1 MIAPSS
7 GDGVVASHPT
17 SREAAILMPRRR
29 DTYYLLSLGCA
40 KNTVDSES
48 MIALLDGAGLRST
61 ASPEH
66 ANVLIVNTCGF
77 IVPAREESIG
87 ALRELAA
94 GKRPGQL
101 LIAAGCLAQRGG
113 HELARQVP
121 GLDGVIGTRRWMDI
135 VDVVRRL
142 RAEVHPQPLY
152 HLPDEARTVGL
163 DERGVSR
170 VAMQGASAYLKI
182 ADGCRRP
189 CAFCTIP
196 AIKGTAVS
204 RPAERI
210 VSEARALRDRG
221 VQELIL
227 IAQDTTDYGHDL
239 GLSDGLAGLLQEI
252 VATVPDL
259 PWLRVMYAYPGCVSD
274 RLIAT
279 MAAHPQILPYLDI
292 PLQHADPRTLR
303 RMRRPANVDWVRSTV
318 ARMRA
323 ALPDLAIRT
332 TFIVGYPGETD
343 DEFET
348 LLRFV
353 EEMRFD
359 RVGCFPYSFEPGT
372 PSASLPDQ
380 VDEDVKSARR
390 DLLMSVQQPISLARN
405 QAFVGQTLD
414 VLVEGKAEA
423 TTEDGTPTGQMITLA
438 RSYRDAP
445 EIDGYVL
452 VEGELAQGE
461 IVPVRVTG
469 ALVYDL
475 IASPDLAPHQ
485 VIAPGTV
492 LKPGNERPG

>member
-1 MIAPSS
+1 M
-7 GDGVVASHPT
+7 
-17 SREAAILMPRRR
+17 SRPR

-48 MIALLDGAGLRST
+48 MAALLDGAGLRST
-61 ASPEH
+61 ATPDRAS
-66 ANVLIVNTCGF
+66 VLIVNTCGF
-77 IVPAREESIG
+77 IAPARQESLE
-87 ALRELAA
+87 ALRGLAA
-94 GKRPGQL
+94 RKRPGQL
-101 LIAAGCLAQRGG
+101 LIAAGCLSQRNG

-135 VDVVRRL
+135 VDLVRRL
-142 RAEVHPQPLY
+142 RADVHPQPLY
-152 HLPDEARTVGL
+152 HLPDEAHTVGA
-163 DERGVSR
+163 DERGISR
-170 VAMQGASAYLKI
+170 VARQGASAYLKI

-210 VSEARALRDRG
+210 VAEARALRERG

-239 GLSDGLAGLLQEI
+239 GLSDGLAHLLEQI
-252 VATVPDL
+252 IAAVPDL

-279 MAAHPQILPYLDI
+279 MTAHPQIVPYLDI

-303 RMRRPANVDWVRSTV
+303 RMRRPANVDWVRGTV

-343 DEFET
+343 DEFEM

-359 RVGCFPYSFEPGT
+359 RVGCFVYSFEPGT
-372 PSASLPDQ
+372 PSASLPGQ
-380 VDEDVKSARR
+380 VDEDVKNARR
-390 DLLMSVQQPISLARN
+390 DLLMRVQQPISLARN
-405 QAFVGQTLD
+405 QAFVGRTLD

-423 TTEDGTPTGQMITLA
+423 TAEDGRPSGQMITLA

-452 VEGELAQGE
+452 VQGELAQGE
-461 IVPVRVTG
+461 MAPVRVTG

-475 IASPDLAPHQ
+475 VATPDAGPQQ
-485 VIAPGTV
+485 VSR
-492 LKPGNERPG
+492 PGNERLR